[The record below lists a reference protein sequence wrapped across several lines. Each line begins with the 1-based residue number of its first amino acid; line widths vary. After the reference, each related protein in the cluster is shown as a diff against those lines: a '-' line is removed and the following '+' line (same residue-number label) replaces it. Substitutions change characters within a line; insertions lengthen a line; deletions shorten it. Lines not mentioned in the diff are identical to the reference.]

1 MTEDREL
8 NEFAAQLQAEV
19 MEQSQGLADGE
30 VEGDPGTDFK
40 ENVFTQLLVDELGDA
55 GAIDSADICYYALR
69 TGSGHIKVNGYAVD
83 EEDCRV
89 DLFTTVYRHE
99 PAPPSLTATD
109 LRQAFERALR
119 LFHQAGRGVHTS
131 MEPASE
137 AYSMMEMLHRAHTAT
152 RRVRVFLLTDS
163 VAPSTEEQQIEDPDL
178 DVRGHIWDIRRLF
191 RLKASGLPYES
202 IEIDVEQLAG
212 APLPCLRMAADGAA
226 DYGAFLAIVPGDLL
240 YRIYDEYGS
249 RLLELNVRSYLQQR
263 GKVNRGIRNTLLQEK
278 SRFFA
283 YNNGLS
289 ATAESVE
296 LDGDNGRQLAIRRVR
311 GLQIVNGGQTIA
323 SIHRARKIDG
333 ADLSDVFVQVKL
345 TVVDADRME
354 DLVPQISR
362 FANTQNKVNEAD
374 FSSNHPYHVEL
385 ERLSRT
391 VWAPGEQS
399 RWFYERARGQ
409 YQVAK
414 AKQATTPA
422 QRRRFQQ
429 TMPPYQKFTKTDL
442 AKYVNSWDQLPHI
455 VSRGSQKNFVQFMSS
470 IVRRGPEW
478 LPDADYYRQLI
489 GMCVVFKTA
498 ERIARTLAFPAYR
511 ANAVTYT
518 VAYLAYRTLGQLN
531 LRAIWDEQAVSS
543 ATQEALESWMPE
555 VYQAIVESAGERN
568 ITEWCKKEDCWHA
581 VQVLDLPVSRE
592 LQVELAESQPLPN
605 VGHEARAGRIS
616 LSHGDRVNIAR
627 VMQLSDTDWLN
638 ICRWGQKTGAL
649 KEWQSGIASTLSG
662 YAAGGWQK
670 VPSAKQA
677 FQGVRI
683 IELAAG
689 EIKLAPN
696 GAGEA

>member
-1 MTEDREL
+1 MADDREL
-8 NEFAAQLQAEV
+8 NEFAAQLQSEV

-30 VEGDPGTDFK
+30 VEGDPGVDFK
-40 ENVFTQLLVDELGDA
+40 ENVFTQLLIEELGDA
-55 GAIDSADICYYALR
+55 GAIDGADICHYAAR
-69 TGSGHIKVNGYAVD
+69 TGSGHVKVNAYAVD
-83 EEDCRV
+83 EEDSRV
-89 DLFTTVYRHE
+89 DLFTTIYRHE
-99 PAPPSLTATD
+99 SVPPALNATD
-109 LRQAFERALR
+109 VKHAFERALR
-119 LFHQAGRGVHTS
+119 LFHQAGRGVHAS

-137 AYSMMEMLHRAHTAT
+137 AYSMMEMLHRAHNTT
-152 RRVRVFLLTDS
+152 RRVRVFLLTDAI
-163 VAPSTEEQQIEDPDL
+163 APSTDEQSLGDPDA
-178 DVRGHIWDIRRLF
+178 RGHVWDIRRLF

-212 APLPCLRMAADGAA
+212 APLPCLQMAAEGAA
-226 DYGAFLAIVPGDLL
+226 DYGAFLAIFPGELL

-289 ATAESVE
+289 ATAESIE
-296 LDGDNGRQLAIRRVR
+296 LEGKNGAPMAIRRIR

-323 SIHRARKIDG
+323 SIHRACKTDG
-333 ADLSDVFVQVKL
+333 ADLSGVFVQVKL
-345 TVVDADRME
+345 TVVNAEQIE

-362 FANTQNKVNEAD
+362 YANTQNKVNEAD

-414 AKQATTPA
+414 GKQATTPA
-422 QRRRFQQ
+422 KRRRFQQ
-429 TMPPYQKFTKTDL
+429 TMPASQKFTKTDL
-442 AKYVNSWDQLPHI
+442 AKYVNSWDQLPHV
-455 VSRGSQKNFVQFMSS
+455 VSRGSQKNFVQFMSA
-470 IVRRGPEW
+470 VDRRGSEW
-478 LPDADYYRQLI
+478 LPDVDYYRQLI
-489 GMCVVFKTA
+489 GMAIIFKTA
-498 ERIARTLAFPAYR
+498 ERVARSLAFPAYR

-518 VAYLAYRTLGQLN
+518 VAYLSYRTLGRVD
-531 LRAIWDEQAVSS
+531 LRAVWDGQAAS
-543 ATQEALESWMPE
+543 AAVQEALEAWMPE

-581 VQVLDLPVSRE
+581 VHVLDLPVSQE
-592 LQVELAESQPLPN
+592 LQDELAEGQPLPN
-605 VGHEARAGRIS
+605 VGYAARAGRLS
-616 LSHGDRVNIAR
+616 LSHADRENMAR
-627 VMQLSDTDWLN
+627 VMRLSDTDWLN

-683 IELAAG
+683 IELVSG
-689 EIKLAPN
+689 EVELSTE
-696 GAGEA
+696 GAGDA